1 MLQAGAAIGA
11 GVAAPI
17 NDKWGRKKSMIVG
30 AAFGIVGAA
39 LQAGAV
45 STAMLIVGRLI
56 IGFAI
61 GILTMVVPVY
71 QVCEAFHWNPVQT
84 TLT

>member
-1 MLQAGAAIGA
+1 M
-11 GVAAPI
+11 
-17 NDKWGRKKSMIVG
+17 NDAWGRKKSMMFG
-30 AAFGIVGAA
+30 AACGVIGAA

-45 STAMLIVGRLI
+45 SVAMLIVGRLV

-71 QVCEAFHWNPVQT
+71 QVC
-84 TLT
+84 